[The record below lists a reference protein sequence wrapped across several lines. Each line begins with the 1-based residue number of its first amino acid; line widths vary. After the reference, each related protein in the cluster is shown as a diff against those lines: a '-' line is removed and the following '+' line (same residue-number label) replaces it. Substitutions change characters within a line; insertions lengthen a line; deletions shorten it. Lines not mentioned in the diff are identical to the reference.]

1 MGNNQSVSSNSTGF
15 INPNFIS
22 GNVPDH
28 SVFDDDRS
36 TGIRIIIITI
46 ECSIYV
52 YIKISIDINLF
63 IRRAVITGPRLA
75 ALGFALLLRHLFVD
89 RINLLSLG
97 VNVFVSE
104 RAPGLMMQL
113 LQQLHSLLLQTRH

>member
-1 MGNNQSVSSNSTGF
+1 MQ
-15 INPNFIS
+15 
-22 GNVPDH
+22 
-28 SVFDDDRS
+28 
-36 TGIRIIIITI
+36 
-46 ECSIYV
+46 YL
-52 YIKISIDINLF
+52 YIKISININLF

-75 ALGFALLLRHLFVD
+75 ALGFALLLRHLFVY
-89 RINLLSLG
+89 RINLSLG